1 MALKQYRE
9 AGRTAIIIAR
19 EEQSAGG
26 CTVKLY
32 LDKVVST
39 PVVLTKSFQHFQI
52 FSHGFKTL
60 KVISVCQSELLSKTL
75 RLNLIGLLV
84 ANFMLLSADVHV
96 SLVYNILLQVTTGM
110 PMMFCLA
117 CIKN

>member
-39 PVVLTKSFQHFQI
+39 PVVLTKSFQ
-52 FSHGFKTL
+52 
-60 KVISVCQSELLSKTL
+60 SELLSKTL
-75 RLNLIGLLV
+75 RLNPIGLSV